1 MQQGAPKGQG
11 LPAGAAA
18 LHDAARAGG
27 ARGGGAPPRP
37 RHQSRSVGPALLC
50 TTSPQTAALTST
62 RTRTRRAATAPL
74 GAGRSLE
81 KPPGAAVQA
90 GLLFFVGH
98 PSATLPK
105 ECDSG
110 AAAEAT
116 EPVSEPAAK

>member
-1 MQQGAPKGQG
+1 MQQGQG

-18 LHDAARAGG
+18 ALHERICDAARGRGG
-27 ARGGGAPPRP
+27 AGAARP

-50 TTSPQTAALTST
+50 TTPPQTAALTST